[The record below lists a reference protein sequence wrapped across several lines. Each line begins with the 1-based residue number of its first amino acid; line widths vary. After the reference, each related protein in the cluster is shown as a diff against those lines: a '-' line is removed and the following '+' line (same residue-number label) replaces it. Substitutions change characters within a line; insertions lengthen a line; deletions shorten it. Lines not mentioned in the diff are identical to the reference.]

1 MLSKLYF
8 RRNLMLRIAAIVLC
22 CGCSADSCA
31 QTLLGRLQ
39 KFQKDIPPGNYSG
52 ITPIGNNRYAVVSD
66 KDNTEGFHVF
76 HIEIDTLKRRVLTID
91 DEGFRS
97 SSVKNRDMEGI
108 TFHPASKT
116 VFISGESDNEAYEC
130 SLDGK
135 RTGRQ
140 LQMPQIFKKARNNR
154 GLESLTYD
162 SFSRRFFTTTEMP
175 LTGDSV
181 LRIQSF
187 NDDLSPSTQYLYKP
201 DAPFAKKCIWGV
213 SELCA
218 PGDGSLLVLERQMRI
233 PKLKIGSKA
242 LVRIYRVVPEGQ
254 TVLKKY
260 LMAEFTTKL
269 NLTRQN
275 FANFEGMCMVAPGWL
290 LLIADSQNRF
300 KGILRDWF
308 RLVKIDSSYE
318 QK

>member
-1 MLSKLYF
+1 M
-8 RRNLMLRIAAIVLC
+8 
-22 CGCSADSCA
+22 
-31 QTLLGRLQ
+31 
-39 KFQKDIPPGNYSG
+39 
-52 ITPIGNNRYAVVSD
+52 
-66 KDNTEGFHVF
+66 
-76 HIEIDTLKRRVLTID
+76 
-91 DEGFRS
+91 
-97 SSVKNRDMEGI
+97 
-108 TFHPASKT
+108 
-116 VFISGESDNEAYEC
+116 
-130 SLDGK
+130 
-135 RTGRQ
+135 
-140 LQMPQIFKKARNNR
+140 
-154 GLESLTYD
+154 
-162 SFSRRFFTTTEMP
+162 
-175 LTGDSV
+175 
-181 LRIQSF
+181 
-187 NDDLSPSTQYLYKP
+187 
-201 DAPFAKKCIWGV
+201 APFAKKCIWGV

-254 TVLKKY
+254 TILKKY